1 MVKARSRN
9 LFAPN
14 FYRAVLGQ
22 GVRKGV
28 DRLFVASIYVWLWH
42 FRPDGMG
49 LTFSRPLLTFP
60 PP

>member
-9 LFAPN
+9 LFAPE

-28 DRLFVASIYVWLWH
+28 DRLFVVSIYVRFCY

-49 LTFSRPLLTFP
+49 LTFSRPPLTFP